1 MTSLLFVFVFVAV
14 MIGLGR
20 PVVLWLDGGKRLN
33 EGERLA
39 FSYALGC
46 LAVFYGVFIIVP
58 YRFDGVTM
66 WGLALVLSALA
77 IPGLMRMP
85 WSLYVRAAKSETAA
99 SLGDRWT
106 GALWLTAGLITASVI
121 IQGMA
126 PPNDYDSLMYH
137 LTLPLYDLKSGH
149 SAIPWDRAI
158 PQILL
163 PSLGGNLSRFAL
175 ATMNAGVAQMLHG
188 MLGALAALAAA
199 LITNRLGFNKRTAI
213 TAAIFFLVFRAVVWE
228 MATVEVEPL
237 LAAFSGLA
245 LLAYLIWRENDA
257 GPGLMALFG
266 LMIGGATLTKMLGFP
281 IALSFSGL
289 FIYDLAVK
297 RRSFLALSTGPL
309 VALGVYAPQ
318 AVKSMLAYGNPLMPL
333 FNNIFNPGAPV
344 FFKGTELTYGTGR
357 GLLDLLSAPW
367 NMFVL
372 PMYYFD
378 GMVAGAPYLLAFAP
392 LVLIDR
398 DKARRWLP
406 ALSFVAIFMLFWF
419 WMLSQQVRFI
429 IPIVPVLAGV
439 AAAGCAVMWRAVKD
453 MPVLKVIFVAVLLV
467 LGLNQALFVGIYGMI
482 RLPVAL
488 GLVDNAAYLGKTP
501 TMNGSF
507 YKVCSYIKERL
518 KPGEK
523 YFSMIQPHSYYCPQ
537 TSAVR
542 IYFPDEAKWWMK
554 SKTPPAMSLDE
565 FRARAKKADFKFFLV
580 PRMYENK
587 RNRTAHPVMEKID
600 LAAIRSGAY
609 VGRAIKNLKPL
620 IESRFAAV
628 YDGEAVIEALR
639 RMR

>member
-1 MTSLLFVFVFVAV
+1 MTGLLFILVFAAV

-39 FSYALGC
+39 FSYALGS
-46 LAVFYGVFIIVP
+46 LAVFFGVFMIVP
-58 YRFDGVTM
+58 YRFDGVAM
-66 WGLALVLSALA
+66 WGLAFVLSALA

-85 WSLYVRAAKSETAA
+85 WSLYVRAAKSEAAA

-106 GALWLTAGLITASVI
+106 GALWLAAGLITASVI

-137 LTLPLYDLKSGH
+137 LTLPLYDLESGR
-149 SAIPWDRAI
+149 SAVPWDRVLPHAFF
-158 PQILL
+158 

-175 ATMNAGVAQMLHG
+175 ATMNDGVAQMLHG
-188 MLGALAALAAA
+188 MLGVLAALAAA

-213 TAAIFFLVFRAVVWE
+213 TAAIFFLAFRAVVWE
-228 MATVEVEPL
+228 MATAEVEPL

-245 LLAYLIWRENDA
+245 LLAYLVWREGD
-257 GPGLMALFG
+257 GRPGLMALFG
-266 LMIGGATLTKMLGFP
+266 LMIGAATLTKMLGFP
-281 IALSFSGL
+281 IALSFAGL

-318 AVKSMLAYGNPLMPL
+318 AIKNMLAYGNPMMPL
-333 FNNIFNPGAPV
+333 FNDIFNPGAPV
-344 FFKGTELTYGTGR
+344 FFEGTELTYGTGR
-357 GLLDLLSAPW
+357 GVLDLLSVPW

-372 PMYYFD
+372 PMHYFD
-378 GMVAGAPYLLAFAP
+378 GMVAGAPYLLALAP

-419 WMLSQQVRFI
+419 WTLSQQVRFI
-429 IPIVPVLAGV
+429 IPIVPVLAGL

-453 MPVLKVIFVAVLLV
+453 APVLKAVFVAVLLA

-482 RLPVAL
+482 RLPAAF
-488 GLVDNAAYLGKTP
+488 GLVDTAAYLEKTP
-501 TMNGSF
+501 TMTGDF
-507 YKVCSYIKERL
+507 YKTCSYIKERL

-542 IYFPDEAKWWMK
+542 IYFPDEATWWLT

-565 FRARAKKADFKFFLV
+565 FRARAEKADFKFFLV
-580 PRMYENK
+580 PLQSENK
-587 RNRTAHPVMEKID
+587 RNRTARPVMEKID

-609 VGRAIKNLKPL
+609 VGRAIEGIEPL

>member
-1 MTSLLFVFVFVAV
+1 MTSILFVFVFAVV

-46 LAVFYGVFIIVP
+46 LVVFFGVFIIVP

-66 WGLALVLSALA
+66 WGLALVLSAFA
-77 IPGLMRMP
+77 IPGLMRAP
-85 WSLYVRAAKSETAA
+85 WARYVCAVKSETAA
-99 SLGDRWT
+99 SLSDRWT
-106 GALWLTAGLITASVI
+106 GALWLTAGIITASVI

-137 LTLPLYDLKSGH
+137 LTLPLYDLESGRA
-149 SAIPWDRAI
+149 AIPWDRTLPHAFF
-158 PQILL
+158 
-163 PSLGGNLSRFAL
+163 PSLGGNLSRLAL
-175 ATMNAGVAQMLHG
+175 ATMNYGVAQMLNG

-245 LLAYLIWRENDA
+245 LLVYLVWREGD
-257 GPGLMALFG
+257 GRPGLMALFG
-266 LMIGGATLTKMLGFP
+266 LMIGAATLTKMLGFP
-281 IALSFSGL
+281 IAMSFAGL

-297 RRSFLALSTGPL
+297 RRSFLALLTGLL

-318 AVKSMLAYGNPLMPL
+318 AIKNMLAYGNPLMPL
-333 FNNIFNPGAPV
+333 FNNIFNPGAPD
-344 FFKGTELTYGTGR
+344 FFKGTELAYGTGR
-357 GLLDLLSAPW
+357 GLLDLLSVPW

-372 PMYYFD
+372 PMRYFD
-378 GMVAGAPYLLAFAP
+378 GMVAGTPYLLALAP

-429 IPIVPVLAGV
+429 IPIVPVLAGL
-439 AAAGCAVMWRAVKD
+439 AASGCAVMWRAVKD

-467 LGLNQALFVGIYGMI
+467 LGLNQAMFVGIYGMI

-488 GLVDNAAYLGKTP
+488 GLVDTASYLEKTP

-542 IYFPDEAKWWMK
+542 TYFPDEAKWWLK
-554 SKTPPAMSLDE
+554 SETPPDMSLDE
-565 FRARAKKADFKFFLV
+565 FRARAEKADFKFFLV
-580 PRMYENK
+580 PLQSENK
-587 RNRTAHPVMEKID
+587 RNPTARSVIKKVD
-600 LAAIRSGAY
+600 LGVIRSGAY
-609 VGRAIKNLKPL
+609 VGRAIEGIEPL
-620 IESRFAAV
+620 VKSTFAAV
-628 YDGEAVIEALR
+628 YDGKAVIEALR